1 MYIICCYDVASRR
14 NKPVNKLCAAYLHP
28 LQRSV
33 FAGHITERQLMKFQ
47 IALAEVIDTEEDTI
61 TIFVAANAIHLAR
74 WQIGVVAR
82 GGTII

>member
-1 MYIICCYDVASRR
+1 M
-14 NKPVNKLCAAYLHP
+14 
-28 LQRSV
+28 QRSV